1 MSSPLPEGYEI
12 VESNENELN
21 KPSEE
26 AVDPFFTQR
35 DHKIMNEVS
44 INRLNSVYRNSQ
56 TFHLKADGK
65 FFAHHHAEFVQNEQD
80 DQDNESVKSNR
91 SINVD
96 NDINAGSKAP
106 PPPPL
111 G

>member
-44 INRLNSVYRNSQ
+44 INRLNSV
-56 TFHLKADGK
+56 
-65 FFAHHHAEFVQNEQD
+65 
-80 DQDNESVKSNR
+80 
-91 SINVD
+91 
-96 NDINAGSKAP
+96 
-106 PPPPL
+106 
-111 G
+111 